1 MSLEIIKCLHIERN
15 IAHAKKATKNVIN
28 LYNEIRL
35 HLSLD
40 FKIPNM
46 VYKLTA

>member
-1 MSLEIIKCLHIERN
+1 MKLISINVVTTQARRLRQQEN
-15 IAHAKKATKNVIN
+15 TMAHSKKATKNVIN

-40 FKIPNM
+40 FKN
-46 VYKLTA
+46 T